1 MAPHAEIAARF
12 VDDDFGYNGFWYST
26 AGYAIRWSLF
36 GLFVLIILLWVV
48 GGYFHAKHLMKKG
61 LPLKSY
67 HSCFF
72 PRQPRMQ
79 QAGWYRPYNAYPYG
93 PQQDGYNMNYM
104 PPPPTY
110 DANRPPEYQQGPP
123 AGASKVD
130 PSQWSGQPTNRPA
143 ESSTTGA
150 GVAPEYASPP
160 GPPPAVTRQ

>member
-36 GLFVLIILLWVV
+36 GLFVLIILLWV
-48 GGYFHAKHLMKKG
+48 
-61 LPLKSY
+61 
-67 HSCFF
+67 CFF

>member
-1 MAPHAEIAARF
+1 MAPHASLVARYI
-12 VDDDFGYNGFWYST
+12 DDYGYTSFWYST

-48 GGYFHAKHLMKKG
+48 GGYLHAKRLMKKG

-72 PRQPRMQ
+72 PRQPRAA
-79 QAGWYRPYNAYPYG
+79 QAGWYRPYNPNPYG
-93 PQQDGYNMNYM
+93 AQDGYNMNYV
-104 PPPPTY
+104 PPPR
-110 DANRPPEYQQGPP
+110 RPPV
-123 AGASKVD
+123 GASKVD
-130 PSQWSGQPTNRPA
+130 PSQWSGQPANRPA

-150 GVAPEYASPP
+150 GGVPEYAAPY